1 MSTIFSLIA
10 SLALHVKA
18 LDNAP
23 VNPLLNDGDI
33 AIIQQRA
40 NKALAQIVEAVE
52 DDPFLSERSA
62 DVFQLVKTTL
72 EVIGNGYYASCFKF
86 LGESDHWEVKPRG

>member
-23 VNPLLNDGDI
+23 ANPLLNDGDI

-52 DDPFLSERSA
+52 DDSFLSERSA
-62 DVFQLVKTTL
+62 DIFQLVKTTL